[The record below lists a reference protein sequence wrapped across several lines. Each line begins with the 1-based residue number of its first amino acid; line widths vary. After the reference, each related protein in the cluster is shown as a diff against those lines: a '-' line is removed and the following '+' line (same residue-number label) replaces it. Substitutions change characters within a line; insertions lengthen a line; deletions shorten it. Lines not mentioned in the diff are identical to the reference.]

1 MRFIP
6 TRVHGMLDYLM
17 GAVLILAPWLLDFD
31 DTAAIW
37 VPVVLGAGVIVY
49 SLLTDYELGIARVI
63 PMATHLI
70 LDIAGG
76 LVLAV
81 SPWIFQFSD
90 EVWVP
95 HLVLGLLEVGA
106 GLMTRTIPSN
116 ERLSRTA

>member
-37 VPVVLGAGVIVY
+37 VPVVIGASVILY

-70 LDIAGG
+70 LDIVGG

-81 SPWIFQFSD
+81 SPWIFQFND

-106 GLMTRTIPSN
+106 GLMTRTIPSD